1 MKAKLN
7 TPVTK
12 LNNMAGKKE
21 WAKLNNH
28 AVNSS
33 QEEIVTSADLRKD
46 AKQNKAKAR

>member
-12 LNNMAGKKE
+12 LNNKAGKKE

-28 AVNSS
+28 A
-33 QEEIVTSADLRKD
+33 DLRKE
-46 AKQNKAKAR
+46 AKLNKAKAR